1 MDNSYL
7 KIDAILKSTFR
18 ITFTAYPLWI
28 LNFMLII
35 AFVPALAL
43 AGVLGGV
50 SAVMAFE
57 SPTAFTPSWQRAL
70 RDLPFYVWLI
80 IGAVAWIA
88 LVITTAISWILQAS
102 SMHGTSIAADKGSVS
117 FKEALSLGKQR
128 VMSLLTLSVIFGM
141 IIGGLSL
148 SPPLIALF
156 FRGSLGVGFE
166 SFLQTA
172 LAPIN
177 FVLGIVLLLAM
188 MSIALEDLKP
198 GAAFKRGF
206 SVFKTGWWAFIF
218 VIATSGI
225 VGGGVAL
232 VAAVLI
238 GIPVFVGI
246 LIMIASPPIG
256 IIVIVVGLIIVGVIV
271 LVLMILTAVF
281 TIVLYTLTYK
291 EASRIT
297 S

>member
-1 MDNSYL
+1 
-7 KIDAILKSTFR
+7 
-18 ITFTAYPLWI
+18 
-28 LNFMLII
+28 
-35 AFVPALAL
+35 
-43 AGVLGGV
+43 
-50 SAVMAFE
+50 
-57 SPTAFTPSWQRAL
+57 
-70 RDLPFYVWLI
+70 
-80 IGAVAWIA
+80 
-88 LVITTAISWILQAS
+88 
-102 SMHGTSIAADKGSVS
+102 
-117 FKEALSLGKQR
+117 
-128 VMSLLTLSVIFGM
+128 
-141 IIGGLSL
+141 
-148 SPPLIALF
+148 
-156 FRGSLGVGFE
+156 VGFE

-218 VIATSGI
+218 VIATSGL

-238 GIPVFVGI
+238 GIPVLVGV
-246 LIMIASPPIG
+246 LIMIISPPIG
-256 IIVIVVGLIIVGVIV
+256 IITLVIGLIIVGVLV
-271 LVLMILTAVF
+271 LVLMIFTAVF

-291 EASRIT
+291 EAARIT

>member
-1 MDNSYL
+1 MN
-7 KIDAILKSTFR
+7 IDSILRSTFR

-28 LNFMLII
+28 LNLMLMIVFI
-35 AFVPALAL
+35 PALTL
-43 AGVLGGV
+43 AGGLGGV
-50 SAVMAFE
+50 SAVIAFE
-57 SPTAFTPSWQRAL
+57 SPTAFTPAWQHTL

-80 IGAVAWIA
+80 IGFVAWIA
-88 LVITTAISWILQAS
+88 LVITTAISWMLQAS
-102 SMHGTSIAADKGSVS
+102 SMHGTAIAAEKGTVS
-117 FKEALSLGKQR
+117 LIEAMNLGKQR
-128 VMSLLTLSVIFGM
+128 VMSLLTLSLIFGM
-141 IIGGLSL
+141 LIGGLSL
-148 SPPLIALF
+148 LPPLIALF
-156 FRGSLGVGFE
+156 FRGSLGLGFE

-218 VIATSGI
+218 VIATSGL

-232 VAAVLI
+232 VAAILI
-238 GIPVFVGI
+238 GVPVLVGL
-246 LIMIASPPIG
+246 LIMIVSPPIG
-256 IIVIVVGLIIVGVIV
+256 IIVTVIGLIIVGIIV
-271 LVLMILTAVF
+271 LVLMIFTAVF

-291 EASRIT
+291 EAAHIT

>member
-1 MDNSYL
+1 
-7 KIDAILKSTFR
+7 
-18 ITFTAYPLWI
+18 
-28 LNFMLII
+28 
-35 AFVPALAL
+35 
-43 AGVLGGV
+43 
-50 SAVMAFE
+50 
-57 SPTAFTPSWQRAL
+57 
-70 RDLPFYVWLI
+70 LI
-80 IGAVAWIA
+80 IGFVAWIA

-102 SMHGTSIAADKGSVS
+102 SMHGTSVAADKGSVS

-128 VMSLLTLSVIFGM
+128 IVSLLTLSVIFGM

-148 SPPLIALF
+148 LPPLIALF
-156 FRGSLGVGFE
+156 FRGSLGISFE
-166 SFLQTA
+166 TFLQTA

-218 VIATSGI
+218 VIATSGL

-238 GIPVFVGI
+238 GVPVLVGV
-246 LIMIASPPIG
+246 LIMIASPLIG
-256 IIVIVVGLIIVGVIV
+256 LIVMVISLIIVGIVI
-271 LVLMILTAVF
+271 LVLMIFTAVF

-291 EASRIT
+291 EAARIT